1 MGEWVRAQV
10 DAGRYRTVSE
20 VMRDGVRLLQEAEH
34 RRLLEKWL
42 YEDLSPEEEAL
53 LPAEIK
59 NRVKDHFTGLI
70 DEARADVDAGR
81 VVDGPK
87 AMKRIEERLRSRFER
102 EP

>member
-42 YEDLSPEEEAL
+42 CEDLSPEEQAQ
-53 LPAEIK
+53 LPPEIR
-59 NRVKDHFTGLI
+59 NRMKDHFTRLI

-81 VVDGPK
+81 FVDGPE
-87 AMKRIEERLRSRFER
+87 AMKRIKERLRSRFER